1 MIQINKIRL
10 KESPFHIFLVPV
22 FFILSKYVQYQGLS
36 GTEVAIVVG
45 LQLTLAIVFSWG
57 LLYLVTRNATKSAL
71 IISFC
76 ALLFLFFGDIRVY
89 LKDSLILNL
98 FSKYKFLLPT
108 LIFIFFLFLKAI
120 KSDKMTRRTNIFF
133 SFLLLVFTSIEIIKV
148 FQLRYQLKLENP
160 ATELKFHDTIK
171 QDLPDIYF
179 LVPDCYP
186 SSSYQKEILEVDNNS
201 FDDSL
206 RNLGFLV
213 LNQSKS
219 NYNRTAFSML
229 STFNMSYPKIADTS
243 RASGPREYMLA
254 LKQISKARLL
264 QYLKKANYEFIN
276 LSIFDLADTK
286 ALRKQKF
293 LSTTPREMFLSHTFW
308 NYFSRDIYYAWFF
321 KKANYKQNLNRQT
334 NESLKQYNHKIIDT
348 LLHNNFSSNKHPVFT
363 YAHLNLPHFPYFYD
377 ENGKAY
383 PPDSI
388 YNEDM
393 IVNKKRFAG
402 YIRYTNKQLLQI
414 INSIKSKTNNEAV
427 IILQSDHGLS
437 DINTSRKLDAFR
449 NYSAFYFPDGDYS
462 MLYDS
467 MSNVNSFRIIIN
479 KYMNQSLPLIPDQ
492 TFYIG
497 IR

>member
-1 MIQINKIRL
+1 MIQITKIRI
-10 KESPFHIFLVPV
+10 KEFPFHIFLVPV

-36 GTEVAIVVG
+36 GTEVAMVVG
-45 LQLTLAIVFSWG
+45 LQLILVIVFSWG
-57 LLYLVTRNATKSAL
+57 LLYLVTRNGTKSAL

-98 FSKYKFLLPT
+98 FSKYKFLLPI
-108 LIFIFFLFLKAI
+108 LILIFFLFLKAI
-120 KSDKMTRRTNIFF
+120 KSDKMIKRTNIFF
-133 SFLLLVFTSIEIIKV
+133 SSLFLVFTSIEIIKV

-160 ATELKFHDTIK
+160 ATELKFHDSIK
-171 QDLPDIYF
+171 QNLPDIYF

-186 SSSYQKEILEVDNNS
+186 SSSYQKEILAIDNNS

-229 STFNMSYPKIADTS
+229 STLDMSYQKITHISQAP
-243 RASGPREYMLA
+243 GPREYMYA
-254 LKQISKARLL
+254 LKRISNARLL
-264 QYLKKANYEFIN
+264 QYLKAVNYQFVN

-293 LSTTPREMFLSHTFW
+293 LSTAPREMFLGLTFW
-308 NYFSRDIYYAWFF
+308 NYFSRDIYYTWFR
-321 KKANYKQNLNRQT
+321 KKQNYKYELNKKTYEPLR
-334 NESLKQYNHKIIDT
+334 QYNHQIIDT
-348 LLHNNFSSNKHPVFT
+348 LQKSNFLSNKQPAFI

-377 ENGKAY
+377 AKGKAY
-383 PPDSI
+383 PSDSI
-388 YNEDM
+388 YGEDM
-393 IVNKKRFAG
+393 IVNKSRFAG
-402 YIRYTNKQLLQI
+402 YIRYTNNQLLKI
-414 INSIKSKTNNEAV
+414 INSIKKKTDNKAI

-437 DINTSRKLDAFR
+437 DIRPSRKHDAFR

-462 MLYDS
+462 MIYDS
-467 MSNVNSFRIIIN
+467 MSNVNCFRIIIN
-479 KYMNQSLPLIPDQ
+479 KYMNQSLPLVPDK
-492 TFYIG
+492 TFYIDL
-497 IR
+497 